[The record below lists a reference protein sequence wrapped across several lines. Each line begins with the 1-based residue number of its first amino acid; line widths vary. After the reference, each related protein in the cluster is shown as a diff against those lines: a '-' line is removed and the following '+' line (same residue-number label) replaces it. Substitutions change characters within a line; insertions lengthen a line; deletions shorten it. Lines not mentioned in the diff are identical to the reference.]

1 MFNICTTQTILENI
15 LLDESSKWCQI
26 ICDIQKIYIKV
37 EDVEVLDS
45 ADSIINIASA
55 RYDIA
60 VLDKSEFIDSIYQD
74 HSKVLENPGS
84 VYILDIKTEEAEALQ
99 KDYGVICMSAKRL
112 DNHILTNLS
121 TEMTYEAGES
131 NNDTCNWRYVLQDF
145 QHIPSNTLIICDR
158 YIFQNSKLKDNGQG
172 QKTECSDAALDNIHD
187 ILDTLLPQTFKGT
200 YHVLMLTDGN
210 SVIKHD
216 RISSWTNSLINKH
229 RLRQYP
235 IEFEVVTFKGG
246 GMNYHEKFHNRRI
259 YSNYYIIRADHKI
272 NAFRQHK
279 STCSQTITC
288 DVLYTKGLGS
298 NHSTPPRKDLDNFLK
313 IFSEA
318 ISYYKNNPK
327 KSSEY
332 DYSCNGVVAKENGSI
347 SIDDFRNRFVNYNNW
362 CTL

>member
-187 ILDTLLPQTFKGT
+187 IAS
-200 YHVLMLTDGN
+200 V
-210 SVIKHD
+210 SVIT
-216 RISSWTNSLINKH
+216 ISQRYISWRAADNKN
-229 RLRQYP
+229 R
-235 IEFEVVTFKGG
+235 
-246 GMNYHEKFHNRRI
+246 NRRHFF
-259 YSNYYIIRADHKI
+259 D
-272 NAFRQHK
+272 
-279 STCSQTITC
+279 
-288 DVLYTKGLGS
+288 
-298 NHSTPPRKDLDNFLK
+298 
-313 IFSEA
+313 
-318 ISYYKNNPK
+318 
-327 KSSEY
+327 
-332 DYSCNGVVAKENGSI
+332 
-347 SIDDFRNRFVNYNNW
+347 
-362 CTL
+362 